1 MRKLCYRHAFVWCG
15 LIVMSWTTLGAE
27 TTVLGNARA
36 SVALTRFVQAVVD
49 SNYRVQAAHAGL
61 EASSALRDAA
71 SRPLYNPEL
80 SLDAENAQARIR
92 TLSIS
97 QTLDWGGKRKART
110 AVAELDRLVA
120 EAEYTDARWAVAID
134 LLNGLAQYQ
143 TGVERDRLAQ
153 TRQQLMEEFATLAQR
168 QFEAGELDQLELD
181 QALLSLTEARI
192 QKAMVAADLAEAR
205 QAVYSL
211 GPRIPEA
218 QWPSL
223 PEKLPEV
230 IEQSADLQALVQALP
245 GVVAARHRVNAADAV
260 VGLQR
265 RERRPDPTL
274 SLTGG
279 YEDGERL
286 IGLGVSIPLP
296 IRNRFA
302 HEVTAAMAERVQAQQ
317 LADDAMQMS
326 HASLTSAAA
335 RYELSRSAWDE
346 WEHTGRKSMD
356 RQSEQLRRLWQAG
369 DMDMADYFGQ
379 LGEALDVQESIIDL
393 RGQTW
398 QAWFEWLRASGQVDV
413 WLGLTR
419 K

>member
-1 MRKLCYRHAFVWCG
+1 MLKLCYRHAFVLCG
-15 LIVMSWTTLGAE
+15 LILVSWTTLVAE
-27 TTVLGNARA
+27 TTVLGDARA

-49 SNYRVQAAHAGL
+49 SNYRVQAARAGL

-120 EAEYTDARWAVAID
+120 EAEYLDARWTVAVD
-134 LLNGLAQYQ
+134 LFNGLALYQ
-143 TGVERDRLAQ
+143 TGVERSRLAQ
-153 TRQQLMEEFATLAQR
+153 TRQQLMEEYAALAKR
-168 QFEAGELDQLELD
+168 RFEIGELDQMELD

-192 QKAMVAADLAEAR
+192 QKAMAAADLSEVR
-205 QAVYSL
+205 QAVYNLVS
-211 GPRIPEA
+211 RTPEA

-223 PEKLPEV
+223 PAKLPELPG
-230 IEQSADLQALVQALP
+230 QNADPKALVQALP
-245 GVVAARHRVNAADAV
+245 EVVAAQHRVNMADAV
-260 VGLQR
+260 VALRR

-286 IGLGVSIPLP
+286 IGLGLSIPLP

-302 HEVTAAMAERVQAQQ
+302 HEVTAAMAERDQAQK
-317 LADDAMQMS
+317 LADDTVQM
-326 HASLTSAAA
+326 AQAFLVGAAE
-335 RYELSRSAWDE
+335 RYELSRSAWGE
-346 WEHTGRKSMD
+346 WEQLGRKSLD
-356 RQSEQLRRLWQAG
+356 RQSEELRRLWQAG
-369 DMDMADYFGQ
+369 DLSTADYLAQ
-379 LGEALDVQESIIDL
+379 LEQTIHVRESALDLHSQVW
-393 RGQTW
+393 R
-398 QAWFEWLRASGQVDV
+398 AWFEWLLAAGQVDA
-413 WLGLTR
+413 WLGLR
-419 K
+419 

>member
-1 MRKLCYRHAFVWCG
+1 ML
-15 LIVMSWTTLGAE
+15 E
-27 TTVLGNARA
+27 NARA

-49 SNYRVQAAHAGL
+49 SNHRVQASRAGL

-71 SRPLYNPEL
+71 ARPLYNPEL

-120 EAEYTDARWAVAID
+120 EAEYRDARWAVAVD

-153 TRQQLMEEFATLAQR
+153 TRQQLMEEFAMLAQR

-192 QKAMVAADLAEAR
+192 QKAMAAADLAEAQ
-205 QAVYSL
+205 QAVYSF

-223 PEKLPEV
+223 PEKLPE
-230 IEQSADLQALVQALP
+230 IPEQSADPQALVQALP
-245 GVVAARHRVNAADAV
+245 GVIAARHRVTMADAV

-265 RERRPDPTL
+265 RERRPDLTL

-279 YEDGERL
+279 YEDGETVDRF
-286 IGLGVSIPLP
+286 GRVHSASDPEPLY
-296 IRNRFA
+296 
-302 HEVTAAMAERVQAQQ
+302 T
-317 LADDAMQMS
+317 
-326 HASLTSAAA
+326 
-335 RYELSRSAWDE
+335 
-346 WEHTGRKSMD
+346 
-356 RQSEQLRRLWQAG
+356 
-369 DMDMADYFGQ
+369 
-379 LGEALDVQESIIDL
+379 
-393 RGQTW
+393 
-398 QAWFEWLRASGQVDV
+398 
-413 WLGLTR
+413 
-419 K
+419 

>member
-1 MRKLCYRHAFVWCG
+1 MPKLCYRHAFVLCG
-15 LIVMSWTTLGAE
+15 LILMSWTTLVAE
-27 TTVLGNARA
+27 TTVLGDARA

-49 SNYRVQAAHAGL
+49 SNHRVQAARAGL
-61 EASSALRDAA
+61 EASGALRDAA
-71 SRPLYNPEL
+71 ARALYNPEL

-97 QTLDWGGKRKART
+97 QTLDWGGKGKART

-120 EAEYTDARWAVAID
+120 EAEYLDVQWTVVVD
-134 LLNGLAQYQ
+134 LLNGLVQYQ
-143 TGVERDRLAQ
+143 TGFERYRLAE
-153 TRQQLMEEFATLAQR
+153 TRQQLMEEFAMLAQR
-168 QFEAGELDQLELD
+168 RFEVGELDQIELD

-192 QKAMVAADLAEAR
+192 QKAMTAADLAEAR

-211 GPRIPEA
+211 GPRTPEA

-230 IEQSADLQALVQALP
+230 IEQGADIQVLVQTLP
-245 GVVAARHRVNAADAV
+245 GVVAARHRTDAADAV
-260 VGLQR
+260 VKLRR
-265 RERRPDPTL
+265 RERLPDLTL
-274 SLTGG
+274 NFTGG

-286 IGLGVSIPLP
+286 IGLGLSIPLP
-296 IRNRFA
+296 IRNRFT

-317 LADDAMQMS
+317 LADDAMQM
-326 HASLTSAAA
+326 AQAFLTSAAE

-346 WEHTGRKSMD
+346 WEQMGRKSLD

-379 LGEALDVQESIIDL
+379 LGETLDIQESTLDL
-393 RGQTW
+393 HGQVW
-398 QAWFEWLRASGQVDV
+398 QAWFEWLRASGQIDA
-413 WLGLTR
+413 WLGL

>member
-1 MRKLCYRHAFVWCG
+1 MRKLCYRHAFVLCG

-27 TTVLGNARA
+27 TTVLGDARA
-36 SVALTRFVQAVVD
+36 SVALTHFVQAVVD
-49 SNYRVQAAHAGL
+49 SNYRVQAARAGL

-97 QTLDWGGKRKART
+97 QTLDWGGKRRART

-120 EAEYTDARWAVAID
+120 EAEYLDARWTVAVD
-134 LLNGLAQYQ
+134 LLNGLVQYQ
-143 TGVERDRLAQ
+143 TGVERARLAQ
-153 TRQQLMEEFATLAQR
+153 TRQQLMEEFATLAQH
-168 QFEAGELDQLELD
+168 QFEAGELDQVALD

-211 GPRIPEA
+211 GQRIPEA

-223 PEKLPEV
+223 PEKLPE
-230 IEQSADLQALVQALP
+230 IPEQSADSQALVLALP
-245 GVVAARHRVNAADAV
+245 GVVAARQRVTMADAV

-274 SLTGG
+274 SFTGG

-286 IGLGVSIPLP
+286 IGLGLSISLP

-302 HEVTAAMAERVQAQQ
+302 HEVTAAMAERIQAQQ
-317 LADDAMQMS
+317 LADDAVQMA
-326 HASLTSAAA
+326 HASLTSAAE
-335 RYELSRSAWDE
+335 RYGLSRSAWDD
-346 WEHTGRKSMD
+346 WEQLGRKSLD
-356 RQSEQLRRLWQAG
+356 RKSEELRRLWQAG

-379 LGEALDVQESIIDL
+379 LGEALDVRESIIDL
-393 RGQTW
+393 RGQIW
-398 QAWFEWLRASGQVDV
+398 QAWFEWLRASGQVNV
-413 WLGLTR
+413 WLDLTR
-419 K
+419 E

>member
-1 MRKLCYRHAFVWCG
+1 MQKLCYRHAFVLCG
-15 LIVMSWTTLGAE
+15 LILMSWTTLVAE
-27 TTVLGNARA
+27 TTVLGNVRDSA
-36 SVALTRFVQAVVD
+36 ALTRFVQAVVD
-49 SNYRVQAAHAGL
+49 SNYRVQAARAGL
-61 EASSALRDAA
+61 DASSALRAA
-71 SRPLYNPEL
+71 AARPLYNPEL

-97 QTLDWGGKRKART
+97 QTVDWGGKRKART

-120 EAEYTDARWAVAID
+120 EAEYLDARWAVAVD

-143 TGVERDRLAQ
+143 TGVERNRLAE

-192 QKAMVAADLAEAR
+192 QKAMTAADLAEAR

-211 GPRIPEA
+211 GSRIPEA
-218 QWPSL
+218 QWPPL

-230 IEQSADLQALVQALP
+230 IEQSADTQALVQALP
-245 GVVAARHRVNAADAV
+245 GVVVARHRVNMADAV
-260 VGLQR
+260 VSLRR
-265 RERRPDPTL
+265 RERRPDLML

-286 IGLGVSIPLP
+286 IGFGLSIPLP
-296 IRNRFA
+296 IRNRFT
-302 HEVTAAMAERVQAQQ
+302 HEVTAARAARVQAQQ
-317 LADDAMQMS
+317 LADDAVQMAR
-326 HASLTSAAA
+326 ASLASATE

-346 WEHTGRKSMD
+346 WEHTGRKSLD

-369 DMDMADYFGQ
+369 DLSTAHYLAQ
-379 LGEALDVQESIIDL
+379 LEQTIHVRESALDLHDQV
-393 RGQTW
+393 W
-398 QAWFEWLRASGQVDV
+398 QAWFEWLLASGQVDA
-413 WLGLTR
+413 WLGLR
-419 K
+419 

>member
-1 MRKLCYRHAFVWCG
+1 MLKLCYRHAFVLCG
-15 LIVMSWTTLGAE
+15 LILMSWTTLVAE
-27 TTVLGNARA
+27 TTVQGNARA

-49 SNYRVQAAHAGL
+49 SNYRVQAARAGL

-71 SRPLYNPEL
+71 SRALYNPEL

-97 QTLDWGGKRKART
+97 QTLDWGGKRKALT
-110 AVAELDRLVA
+110 EVAELDRLVA
-120 EAEYTDARWAVAID
+120 EAEYLDARWAVAVD

-143 TGVERDRLAQ
+143 TDVERDRLAQ
-153 TRQQLMEEFATLAQR
+153 TRQQLMEEFGMLAQR
-168 QFEAGELDQLELD
+168 RFEVGELDQIELD
-181 QALLSLTEARI
+181 QALLSTTEARI
-192 QKAMVAADLAEAR
+192 QKAMAAADLAEAR

-230 IEQSADLQALVQALP
+230 IEHGADTQALVQALP
-245 GVVAARHRVNAADAV
+245 GVVAARHRTDAADAV
-260 VGLQR
+260 VKLRR
-265 RERRPDPTL
+265 RERLPDLTL
-274 SLTGG
+274 NFTGG

-286 IGLGVSIPLP
+286 IGLGLSIPLP
-296 IRNRFA
+296 IRNRFT
-302 HEVTAAMAERVQAQQ
+302 HEVIAALAERVQAQQ
-317 LADDAMQMS
+317 LADDAVQMA
-326 HASLTSAAA
+326 HASLTSAAE
-335 RYELSRSAWDE
+335 RYELSRSAWGE
-346 WEHTGRKSMD
+346 WEQMGRKSLD

-379 LGEALDVQESIIDL
+379 LGETLDIQESTLDL
-393 RGQTW
+393 RGQVW
-398 QAWFEWLRASGQVDV
+398 RAWFGWLRASGQVDV
-413 WLGLTR
+413 WLGL

>member
-1 MRKLCYRHAFVWCG
+1 MPKLCYRHAFVLCG
-15 LIVMSWTTLGAE
+15 LIVMSWTTLVAE
-27 TTVLGNARA
+27 TSVLGNARA

-49 SNYRVQAAHAGL
+49 SNYRVQAARAGL

-120 EAEYTDARWAVAID
+120 EAEYLDARWTVAVD

-153 TRQQLMEEFATLAQR
+153 TRQQLMEEFAMLAQR

-211 GPRIPEA
+211 GPRTSEE

-230 IEQSADLQALVQALP
+230 IEQSADPQALVQALP
-245 GVVAARHRVNAADAV
+245 GVAAARHRVNMADAV
-260 VGLQR
+260 VRLQR

-296 IRNRFA
+296 IRNRFT

-326 HASLTSAAA
+326 HASLASAAA

-346 WEHTGRKSMD
+346 WEHTGRKSLD

-369 DMDMADYFGQ
+369 DLSTAHYLAQ
-379 LGEALDVQESIIDL
+379 LEQTIHVRESALDL
-393 RGQTW
+393 HGQVW

-413 WLGLTR
+413 WLGLR
-419 K
+419 

>member
-1 MRKLCYRHAFVWCG
+1 MPKLCYRYVFVLCG
-15 LIVMSWTTLGAE
+15 LILVSWTTLVSE
-27 TTVLGNARA
+27 TTVLGDARA

-49 SNYRVQAAHAGL
+49 SNHRVQAARAGL
-61 EASSALRDAA
+61 EASGALRDAA

-120 EAEYTDARWAVAID
+120 EAEYMDARWVVAVD

-143 TGVERDRLAQ
+143 TGFERNRLSQ

-168 QFEAGELDQLELD
+168 QFEAGELDQVELD
-181 QALLSLTEARI
+181 QVLLSLAEVRI
-192 QKAMVAADLAEAR
+192 QKAMAAADLAEAR

-211 GPRIPEA
+211 GPRTPEA

-223 PEKLPEV
+223 PEKLPE
-230 IEQSADLQALVQALP
+230 IPEQSADSQAMVLALP
-245 GVVAARHRVNAADAV
+245 GVVAARQRVTMADAV

-274 SLTGG
+274 SFTGG

-286 IGLGVSIPLP
+286 LGLGLSIPIP

-317 LADDAMQMS
+317 LADDAVQMA
-326 HASLTSAAA
+326 HASLISAAE
-335 RYELSRSAWDE
+335 RYGLSRSAWDE
-346 WEHTGRKSMD
+346 WEHTGRKSLD

-398 QAWFEWLRASGQVDV
+398 QAWFEWLRASGQVNV
-413 WLGLTR
+413 WLDLTR
-419 K
+419 E

>member
-1 MRKLCYRHAFVWCG
+1 MPKLCYRYAFVLCG
-15 LIVMSWTTLGAE
+15 LIVMSWTTLVAE
-27 TTVLGNARA
+27 TRVLGNARA

-49 SNYRVQAAHAGL
+49 SNYRVQAARAGL
-61 EASSALRDAA
+61 EASSAFRDAA

-120 EAEYTDARWAVAID
+120 EAEYLDARWTVAVD
-134 LLNGLAQYQ
+134 LLNGLVQYQ
-143 TGVERDRLAQ
+143 TGVARDRLAQ
-153 TRQQLMEEFATLAQR
+153 MRQQLMEEFATLAQR
-168 QFEAGELDQLELD
+168 QFEAGELDQVALD

-211 GPRIPEA
+211 GPRTPEA

-223 PEKLPEV
+223 PEKLPE
-230 IEQSADLQALVQALP
+230 IPEQSADSQALVQALP

-274 SLTGG
+274 SFTGG
-279 YEDGERL
+279 YEDGKRL
-286 IGLGVSIPLP
+286 IGLGLSISLP
-296 IRNRFA
+296 FRNRFA

-317 LADDAMQMS
+317 LADDAVQMA
-326 HASLTSAAA
+326 HASLISAAE
-335 RYELSRSAWDE
+335 RYGLSRFAWDE
-346 WEHTGRKSMD
+346 WEHTGRKSLD

-369 DMDMADYFGQ
+369 DLSTADYLAQ
-379 LGEALDVQESIIDL
+379 LEQTIQVRESALDL
-393 RGQTW
+393 HGQVW
-398 QAWFEWLRASGQVDV
+398 QAWFEWILAAGQVEA
-413 WLGLTR
+413 WLGLASR
-419 K
+419 

>member
-1 MRKLCYRHAFVWCG
+1 MPKLCYRHAFVLCG
-15 LIVMSWTTLGAE
+15 LIVMSWTTLVAE

-49 SNYRVQAAHAGL
+49 SNPRVQAARSGL
-61 EASSALRDAA
+61 KASDALRDAA
-71 SRPLYNPEL
+71 SRALYNPEL

-97 QTLDWGGKRKART
+97 QTLDWGGKRKALT
-110 AVAELDRLVA
+110 EVAELDRLVA
-120 EAEYTDARWAVAID
+120 EAEYLDARWMVAVD

-143 TGVERDRLAQ
+143 TDVERDRLAE
-153 TRQQLMEEFATLAQR
+153 TRQQLMEEFAVLAQR
-168 QFEAGELDQLELD
+168 RFEVGELDQIELD

-192 QKAMVAADLAEAR
+192 QKAMAAADLVEAR

-211 GPRIPEA
+211 GSRIPEA

-230 IEQSADLQALVQALP
+230 IEQGADIQALVQALS
-245 GVVAARHRVNAADAV
+245 GVVAARHRVNMADAV
-260 VGLQR
+260 VKLRR
-265 RERRPDPTL
+265 REWLPDLTL
-274 SLTGG
+274 NFTGG

-286 IGLGVSIPLP
+286 IGLGLSIPLP
-296 IRNRFA
+296 IRNRFT
-302 HEVTAAMAERVQAQQ
+302 HEVIAALAERDQAQQ
-317 LADDAMQMS
+317 LADDAMQIA
-326 HASLTSAAA
+326 HASLTSAAE

-346 WEHTGRKSMD
+346 WEQMGRKSLD

-379 LGEALDVQESIIDL
+379 LGETLDIQESTLDL
-393 RGQTW
+393 RGQVW
-398 QAWFEWLRASGQVDV
+398 RAWFEWLRASGQVDV
-413 WLGLTR
+413 WLGL

>member
-1 MRKLCYRHAFVWCG
+1 MLKLCYRYAFVLCS
-15 LIVMSWTTLGAE
+15 LILMSWTTPGAE

-49 SNYRVQAAHAGL
+49 SNYRVQAARAGL

-120 EAEYTDARWAVAID
+120 EAEYLDARWTVAVD

-143 TGVERDRLAQ
+143 TGVERNRLAQ
-153 TRQQLMEEFATLAQR
+153 TRQQLMEEFAMLAQR
-168 QFEAGELDQLELD
+168 QFETGELDQLGLD

-192 QKAMVAADLAEAR
+192 QKTMVAADLAEAR

-223 PEKLPEV
+223 PEELPEV
-230 IEQSADLQALVQALP
+230 IEQSADPQALVQALP
-245 GVVAARHRVNAADAV
+245 GVAAARHRVNMADAV
-260 VGLQR
+260 VRLQR

-317 LADDAMQMS
+317 IADDAMQMS
-326 HASLTSAAA
+326 HASLASATE

-346 WEHTGRKSMD
+346 WEHTGRKSLD

-369 DMDMADYFGQ
+369 DLSTAHYLAQ
-379 LGEALDVQESIIDL
+379 LEQTIHVRESALDL
-393 RGQTW
+393 HGQVW
-398 QAWFEWLRASGQVDV
+398 QAWFEWLRASGQVDA
-413 WLGLTR
+413 WLGLR
-419 K
+419 

>member
-1 MRKLCYRHAFVWCG
+1 M
-15 LIVMSWTTLGAE
+15 
-27 TTVLGNARA
+27 
-36 SVALTRFVQAVVD
+36 
-49 SNYRVQAAHAGL
+49 
-61 EASSALRDAA
+61 
-71 SRPLYNPEL
+71 
-80 SLDAENAQARIR
+80 
-92 TLSIS
+92 
-97 QTLDWGGKRKART
+97 
-110 AVAELDRLVA
+110 
-120 EAEYTDARWAVAID
+120 
-134 LLNGLAQYQ
+134 LNGLAQYQ

-168 QFEAGELDQLELD
+168 QFEAGELDQVALD
-181 QALLSLTEARI
+181 QALLSLTEVRI
-192 QKAMVAADLAEAR
+192 QKAMVAADLAEAQ

-223 PEKLPEV
+223 PEKLPEMP
-230 IEQSADLQALVQALP
+230 EQSVDSQALVLALP
-245 GVVAARHRVNAADAV
+245 GVVAARQRVTMADAV

-286 IGLGVSIPLP
+286 IGLGLSISLP

-317 LADDAMQMS
+317 LADDAVQMA
-326 HASLTSAAA
+326 HASLTSAAE
-335 RYELSRSAWDE
+335 RYGLSRSAWDD
-346 WEHTGRKSMD
+346 WEQLGRKSLD
-356 RQSEQLRRLWQAG
+356 RKSEELRRLWQAG

-398 QAWFEWLRASGQVDV
+398 QAWFEWLRASGQVNV
-413 WLGLTR
+413 WLDLTR
-419 K
+419 E

>member
-1 MRKLCYRHAFVWCG
+1 MLKLCYRHAFVLCG
-15 LIVMSWTTLGAE
+15 LILVSWTTLVAE
-27 TTVLGNARA
+27 KTVLENARA
-36 SVALTRFVQAVVD
+36 SIALTRFVQAVVD
-49 SNYRVQAAHAGL
+49 SNYRVQAARAGL

-71 SRPLYNPEL
+71 ARPLYNPEL

-110 AVAELDRLVA
+110 AVAELYRLVA
-120 EAEYTDARWAVAID
+120 EAEYLDARWTVAVD

-143 TGVERDRLAQ
+143 TGVERDRLVQ

-168 QFEAGELDQLELD
+168 QFEAGELDQVALD

-211 GPRIPEA
+211 GPRTPEA

-223 PEKLPEV
+223 PEKPPE
-230 IEQSADLQALVQALP
+230 IPEQSADSQALVLALP
-245 GVVAARHRVNAADAV
+245 GVAAARQRVTIADAV

-265 RERRPDPTL
+265 RERRPDLTL

-279 YEDGERL
+279 YEDGKRL
-286 IGLGVSIPLP
+286 IGLGLSIPLP
-296 IRNRFA
+296 IRNRFT
-302 HEVTAAMAERVQAQQ
+302 HEVTAATAARDQAQQ
-317 LADDAMQMS
+317 LADDAIQMA
-326 HASLTSAAA
+326 HASLTSATA

-346 WEHTGRKSMD
+346 WEHTGRKSLD
-356 RQSEQLRRLWQAG
+356 RQSEELRRLWQAG

>member
-1 MRKLCYRHAFVWCG
+1 MCKLLSIPIIAWQ
-15 LIVMSWTTLGAE
+15 A
-27 TTVLGNARA
+27 ARA
-36 SVALTRFVQAVVD
+36 
-49 SNYRVQAAHAGL
+49 GL
-61 EASSALRDAA
+61 DASSALRDAA
-71 SRPLYNPEL
+71 ARPLYNPEL

-120 EAEYTDARWAVAID
+120 EAEYLDARWAVAVD
-134 LLNGLAQYQ
+134 LLNGLVQYQ
-143 TGVERDRLAQ
+143 TGVERARLAQ

-168 QFEAGELDQLELD
+168 QFEAGELDQVALD
-181 QALLSLTEARI
+181 QALLSLTEVRI

-205 QAVYSL
+205 QAVYRL

-223 PEKLPEV
+223 PEKLPE
-230 IEQSADLQALVQALP
+230 IPEQSAASQALVLALP
-245 GVVAARHRVNAADAV
+245 GVVAARQRVTMADAV

-274 SLTGG
+274 SFTGG

-286 IGLGVSIPLP
+286 IGLGLSISLP
-296 IRNRFA
+296 FRNRFA
-302 HEVTAAMAERVQAQQ
+302 HEITAAMAERVQAQQ
-317 LADDAMQMS
+317 LADDAVQMA
-326 HASLTSAAA
+326 HASLTSAAE
-335 RYELSRSAWDE
+335 RYGLSRSAWDD
-346 WEHTGRKSMD
+346 WEQLGRKSLD
-356 RQSEQLRRLWQAG
+356 RKSEEPRRLWQAG

-398 QAWFEWLRASGQVDV
+398 QAWFEWLRASGQVNV
-413 WLGLTR
+413 WLDLTR
-419 K
+419 E

>member
-1 MRKLCYRHAFVWCG
+1 MPKLCYRYVFILCG
-15 LIVMSWTTLGAE
+15 LILMSWTTLVAE
-27 TTVLGNARA
+27 TTVLGDARA

-49 SNYRVQAAHAGL
+49 SNHRVQAARAGL
-61 EASSALRDAA
+61 EASGALRDAA
-71 SRPLYNPEL
+71 ARALYNPEL

-97 QTLDWGGKRKART
+97 QTLDWGGKGKART

-120 EAEYTDARWAVAID
+120 EAEYLDVQWTVAVD

-143 TGVERDRLAQ
+143 TGFERHRLAE
-153 TRQQLMEEFATLAQR
+153 TRQQLMEEFAMLAQR
-168 QFEAGELDQLELD
+168 RFEVGELDQIELD

-192 QKAMVAADLAEAR
+192 QKAMTAADLAEAR

-211 GPRIPEA
+211 GPRTPEA

-230 IEQSADLQALVQALP
+230 IEQGADTQALVQTLP
-245 GVVAARHRVNAADAV
+245 GVVAARHRTDAADAV
-260 VGLQR
+260 VKLRR
-265 RERRPDPTL
+265 RERLPDLTL
-274 SLTGG
+274 NFTGG

-286 IGLGVSIPLP
+286 IGLGLSIPLP
-296 IRNRFA
+296 IRNRFT
-302 HEVTAAMAERVQAQQ
+302 HEVTEAMAERVQAQQ
-317 LADDAMQMS
+317 LADDAMQM
-326 HASLTSAAA
+326 AQAFLTSAAE

-346 WEHTGRKSMD
+346 WEQMGRKSLD

-379 LGEALDVQESIIDL
+379 LGETLDIQESTLDL
-393 RGQTW
+393 HGQVW

-413 WLGLTR
+413 WLGL

>member
-1 MRKLCYRHAFVWCG
+1 MLKLCYRHAFVLCG
-15 LIVMSWTTLGAE
+15 LILMSWTILGAE

-49 SNYRVQAAHAGL
+49 SNYRVQAARAGL

-120 EAEYTDARWAVAID
+120 EAECLDARWAVAVD
-134 LLNGLAQYQ
+134 LLNGLVQYQ

-153 TRQQLMEEFATLAQR
+153 TRQQLMEDFATLAQR
-168 QFEAGELDQLELD
+168 QFEAGELDQVELD

-211 GPRIPEA
+211 GSRTPEA

-223 PEKLPEV
+223 PEKLPE
-230 IEQSADLQALVQALP
+230 IPEQSADSQALVLALP
-245 GVVAARHRVNAADAV
+245 GVVAARQRVTMADAV

-265 RERRPDPTL
+265 RERRPDLTL

-279 YEDGERL
+279 YEDGKRL
-286 IGLGVSIPLP
+286 IGLGLSIPLP
-296 IRNRFA
+296 IRYRFA

-317 LADDAMQMS
+317 LADDAVQMA
-326 HASLTSAAA
+326 HTSLISAAA
-335 RYELSRSAWDE
+335 RYGLSRSAWDE
-346 WEHTGRKSMD
+346 WEQLGRKSLD
-356 RQSEQLRRLWQAG
+356 RKSEQLRRLWQAG

-398 QAWFEWLRASGQVDV
+398 QAWFEWLLAAGQVDV

-419 K
+419 E

>member
-1 MRKLCYRHAFVWCG
+1 MLKLCYRHAFVLCG
-15 LIVMSWTTLGAE
+15 LIVMSWTTLVAE

-49 SNYRVQAAHAGL
+49 SNPRVQAARAGL
-61 EASSALRDAA
+61 EARGALRVAA

-80 SLDAENAQARIR
+80 SLDAENAQAKIR

-97 QTLDWGGKRKART
+97 QTLDWGGKRRAL
-110 AVAELDRLVA
+110 AEVAELDRLVA
-120 EAEYTDARWAVAID
+120 EAEYMGARWAVAID

-143 TGVERDRLAQ
+143 TGVERDRLSE
-153 TRQQLMEEFATLAQR
+153 TRQQLMEEFSLLAQR

-192 QKAMVAADLAEAR
+192 QRAMAAADLAEAR

-223 PEKLPEV
+223 PGELPEV
-230 IEQSADLQALVQALP
+230 IEQGADPQALVQALP
-245 GVVAARHRVNAADAV
+245 GVVAAQHQVNMADAV
-260 VGLQR
+260 VNLRR
-265 RERRPDPTL
+265 RERRPDLTL
-274 SLTGG
+274 NFTGG
-279 YEDGERL
+279 YEDGARL
-286 IGLGVSIPLP
+286 IGLGLSIPLP
-296 IRNRFA
+296 IRNRFT

-317 LADDAMQMS
+317 LVDDATQM
-326 HASLTSAAA
+326 AQAFLTSAAE
-335 RYELSRSAWDE
+335 RYELSRSAWGE
-346 WEHTGRKSMD
+346 WEHTGRKSLD

-369 DMDMADYFGQ
+369 DLSTSDYLGQ
-379 LGEALDVQESIIDL
+379 IGQTIDVRESALDL
-393 RGQTW
+393 HGQVW
-398 QAWFEWLRASGQVDV
+398 QTWFEWLLASGQVDAWV
-413 WLGLTR
+413 GL

>member
-1 MRKLCYRHAFVWCG
+1 MPNAFVLCG
-15 LIVMSWTTLGAE
+15 LILMSWTTLVAE
-27 TTVLGNARA
+27 TTVLGDARA

-49 SNYRVQAAHAGL
+49 SNHRVQAARAGL
-61 EASSALRDAA
+61 EASGALRDAA
-71 SRPLYNPEL
+71 ARALYNPEL

-97 QTLDWGGKRKART
+97 QTLDWGGKGKART

-120 EAEYTDARWAVAID
+120 EAEYLDVQWTVAVD
-134 LLNGLAQYQ
+134 LLNGLVQYQ
-143 TGVERDRLAQ
+143 TGFERDRLAE
-153 TRQQLMEEFATLAQR
+153 TRQQLMEEFAMLAQR
-168 QFEAGELDQLELD
+168 RFEVGELDQIELD

-192 QKAMVAADLAEAR
+192 QKAMTAADLAEAR

-211 GPRIPEA
+211 GSRIPQA

-230 IEQSADLQALVQALP
+230 IEHGADTQALVQALP
-245 GVVAARHRVNAADAV
+245 GVVAARHRTDAADAV
-260 VGLQR
+260 VKLRR
-265 RERRPDPTL
+265 RERLPDLTL
-274 SLTGG
+274 NFTGG

-286 IGLGVSIPLP
+286 IGLGLSIPLP
-296 IRNRFA
+296 IRNRFT

-317 LADDAMQMS
+317 LADDAMQM
-326 HASLTSAAA
+326 AQAFLTSAAE

-346 WEHTGRKSMD
+346 WEHTGRKSLD

-379 LGEALDVQESIIDL
+379 LGETLDIQESTLDL
-393 RGQTW
+393 HGQVW

-413 WLGLTR
+413 WLGL